1 MGDYFDWNYYINRY
15 KDLQKANINT
25 YEKAVKHWKSFG
37 INETR
42 VCHKMFENFNWV
54 LYSRENN
61 IKTKNECLI
70 HYYNKMIKENPS
82 LKVIK
87 LNIIPSPI
95 NYNSIYNKLLNSS
108 IYVSK
113 NLTNIFKIN
122 NVLDTTKIKINT
134 NLPLVNTV
142 LTKGNNKLS
151 ELKYTS
157 NNDIKLIICTCIYKR
172 YELTKFCITQW
183 LLSPLYKVIVV
194 YSYDEDYN
202 NLKDIN
208 DDRLVLLK
216 YENLPLSNKWNF
228 SVVSAKKYNPDAV
241 MIMGSDDVFTD
252 TYINKIKYYMN
263 RKVDYISN
271 NIWLNCWYFNN
282 KVVISSEKYINR
294 IINDGLGSGRVYS
307 SQVLNCINWN
317 LYLFTKPINKK
328 LDGTS
333 FTKISKFI
341 KSSVFDIDN
350 YSIVLLKIASDKT
363 AITIKCD
370 LVAYINNSYRT
381 SNYNKTMDNIN
392 IIDYK

>member
-1 MGDYFDWNYYINRY
+1 MGEYFDWNYYVNRY

-25 YEKAVKHWKSFG
+25 YDKAVKHWNNHG

-42 VCHKMFENFNWV
+42 VCNKIFENFNWV

-61 IKTKNECLI
+61 IQTKHSCLL
-70 HYYNKMIKENPS
+70 HYYNKMIRENPS
-82 LKVIK
+82 LKVVNT
-87 LNIIPSPI
+87 NIIPVI
-95 NYNSIYNKLLNSS
+95 NYNSIFNKLQQS

-122 NVLDTTKIKINT
+122 NVLDTNKIKINT
-134 NLPLVNTV
+134 SLPLVSTV
-142 LTKGNNKLS
+142 LTKGNNKLF
-151 ELKYTS
+151 EKKYS
-157 NNDIKLIICTCIYKR
+157 SDNDIKLIICSCVYKR
-172 YELTKFCITQW
+172 YELSKFCITQW
-183 LLSPLYKVIVV
+183 LLSPVYKVIVI

-208 DDRLVLLK
+208 DERLILLK
-216 YENLPLSNKWNF
+216 YENLPLSNKWNY

-282 KVVISSEKYINR
+282 KVVISCEKYINR
-294 IINDGLGSGRVYS
+294 ITNDGLGSGRVYS

-317 LYLFTKPINKK
+317 LYLFNNPINKK

-333 FTKISKFI
+333 FIKINKFI
-341 KSSVFDIDN
+341 KSSIFDIDN
-350 YSIVLLKIASDKT
+350 YSIILLKIASDKT
-363 AITIKCD
+363 AITIKSD
-370 LVAYINNSYRT
+370 LVDYINNVYRT
-381 SNYNKTMDNIN
+381 SNNNKTMDNVN